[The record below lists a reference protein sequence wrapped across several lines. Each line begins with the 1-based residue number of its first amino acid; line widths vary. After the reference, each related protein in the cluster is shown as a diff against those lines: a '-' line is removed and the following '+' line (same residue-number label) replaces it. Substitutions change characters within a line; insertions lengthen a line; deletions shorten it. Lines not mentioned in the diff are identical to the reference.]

1 MAAIAARFGKR
12 CRTAFVKTP
21 QNMMTYH
28 TMSLLKKLLLAGTLF
43 LITIGVSQAQPQ
55 QRPVI
60 SQYMFSGLV
69 INPAYAGNQKQTIF
83 TALHRDQWINV
94 EGAPTTQTFIVNS
107 ALKEYPIGVGLLLS
121 RDQIGSYNDY
131 SVYSSY
137 AYRIPLAV
145 GSLAMGIQ
153 GGFNY
158 TSANFNKL
166 TKLHNDDQVFAQ
178 SLNRFKPNFG
188 LGAFFSTKK
197 SYAGISIPYIFQS
210 DIYSYA
216 EMRDQV
222 NLQKARYLLIA
233 GGHVFTVNDF
243 IKLKPSTL
251 LRMQQGQ
258 AISGDINANVFLDDI
273 LNIGLSYRSGDSMI
287 SLFELL
293 LTPTLS
299 FGYSYDMTTSRITR
313 FTDGTHEFML
323 KYRRNL
329 GKGPCHAYF

>member
-1 MAAIAARFGKR
+1 
-12 CRTAFVKTP
+12 
-21 QNMMTYH
+21 MTIFKNN
-28 TMSLLKKLLLAGTLF
+28 LLVLKKAFLLSLF
-43 LITIGVSQAQPQ
+43 LGLVGVSYAQPQ

-69 INPAYAGNQKQTIF
+69 VNPAYAGNQKQTVV
-83 TALHRDQWINV
+83 TALHRDQWVNLP
-94 EGAPTTQTFIVNS
+94 GAPTTQTFIVNS
-107 ALKEYPIGVGLLLS
+107 ALKEYPIGVGLMLS

-137 AYRIPLAV
+137 AYRIPITKK

-158 TSANFNKL
+158 TSADFSDLRQLDDN
-166 TKLHNDDQVFAQ
+166 DQVFAQ

-188 LGAFFSTKK
+188 LGAFYSTKQ

-216 EMRDQV
+216 EIKDQV
-222 NLQKARYLLIA
+222 NLQKARYLLLA
-233 GGHVFTVNDF
+233 GGHVFTLNDF

-251 LRMQQGQ
+251 LRVQQGQ
-258 AISGDINANVFLDDI
+258 AFSADLNANVFLDDI
-273 LNIGLSYRSGDSMI
+273 LNIGLSYRSGDSVI
-287 SLFELL
+287 GLFELIL
-293 LTPTLS
+293 NPNLS
-299 FGYSYDMTTSRITR
+299 FGYSYDMTTSRVTS

>member
-1 MAAIAARFGKR
+1 MIYQAIITK
-12 CRTAFVKTP
+12 
-21 QNMMTYH
+21 
-28 TMSLLKKLLLAGTLF
+28 LLGKLLLVITLF
-43 LITIGVSQAQPQ
+43 LLTVEVSMAQPQ

-69 INPAYAGNQKQTIF
+69 INPAYAGNQKQTVF
-83 TALHRDQWINV
+83 TALHRDQWVNF
-94 EGAPTTQTFIVNS
+94 EGAPKTQTFIVNS

-137 AYRIPLAV
+137 AYRIPLRM

-158 TSANFNKL
+158 TAANFSKL
-166 TKLHNDDQVFAQ
+166 NPFDDNDQVFAQ

-188 LGAFFSTKK
+188 LGLFYSTSA

-233 GGHVFTVNDF
+233 GGHVFPINDF

-251 LRMQQGQ
+251 IRVQQGQ
-258 AISGDINANVFLDDI
+258 AMSADLNANVFLDDI
-273 LNIGLSYRSGDSMI
+273 LNIGVSYRSGDSLI
-287 SLFELL
+287 GLFELL
-293 LTPTLS
+293 LSPTLS
-299 FGYSYDMTTSRITR
+299 FGYSYDMTTSRITK

>member
-1 MAAIAARFGKR
+1 
-12 CRTAFVKTP
+12 
-21 QNMMTYH
+21 
-28 TMSLLKKLLLAGTLF
+28 
-43 LITIGVSQAQPQ
+43 
-55 QRPVI
+55 
-60 SQYMFSGLV
+60 MFSGLV
-69 INPAYAGNQKQTIF
+69 INPAYVGNQKQTVF
-83 TALHRDQWINV
+83 TALHRDQWINFD
-94 EGAPTTQTFIVNS
+94 GAPKTQTFIVNS

-137 AYRIPLAV
+137 SYRIPLRV

-158 TSANFNKL
+158 TAANFSKL
-166 TKLHNDDQVFAQ
+166 NQFDDNDQVFAQ

-188 LGAFFSTKK
+188 MGVFFSTSA

-216 EMRDQV
+216 EAINQV
-222 NLQKARYLLIA
+222 GLQKARYLLIA
-233 GGHVFTVNDF
+233 GGHVFTINDF
-243 IKLKPSTL
+243 IKVKPSTL
-251 LRMQQGQ
+251 IRMQQGQ
-258 AISGDINANVFLDDI
+258 AMSADLNANVFLDDV
-273 LNIGLSYRSGDSMI
+273 LNIGASYRSGDSLI
-287 SLFELL
+287 GLFELL
-293 LTPTLS
+293 LSPTLS
-299 FGYSYDMTTSRITR
+299 FGYSYDMTTSNITR

>member
-1 MAAIAARFGKR
+1 MRYQAR
-12 CRTAFVKTP
+12 RTKL
-21 QNMMTYH
+21 
-28 TMSLLKKLLLAGTLF
+28 SGKLLLAITLF
-43 LITIGVSQAQPQ
+43 LLTVGVSQAQPQ

-69 INPAYAGNQKQTIF
+69 INPAYAGNQKQTVF
-83 TALHRDQWINV
+83 TALHRDQWVNF
-94 EGAPTTQTFIVNS
+94 EGAPKTQTFIVNS

-137 AYRIPLAV
+137 SYRIPLRI

-158 TSANFNKL
+158 TAANFSKL
-166 TKLHNDDQVFAQ
+166 NRFDDNDQVFAQ

-188 LGAFFSTKK
+188 MGAFFSTSA

-216 EMRDQV
+216 EAINEV
-222 NLQKARYLLIA
+222 GLQKARYLLIA

-243 IKLKPSTL
+243 IKVKPSTL
-251 LRMQQGQ
+251 IRMQQGQ
-258 AISGDINANVFLDDI
+258 AMSADLNANVFLDDI
-273 LNIGLSYRSGDSMI
+273 LNIGASYRSGDSFI
-287 SLFELL
+287 GLFELQL
-293 LTPTLS
+293 SPSLS
-299 FGYSYDMTTSRITR
+299 FGYSYDMTTSRITK

>member
-1 MAAIAARFGKR
+1 
-12 CRTAFVKTP
+12 
-21 QNMMTYH
+21 MTRH
-28 TMSLLKKLLLAGTLF
+28 RHNEHRWSGKLLPTIALF
-43 LITIGVSQAQPQ
+43 LLTVGLSQAQPQ

-60 SQYMFSGLV
+60 TQYMFSGLV

-83 TALHRDQWINV
+83 TALHRDQWINF
-94 EGAPTTQTFIVNS
+94 EGAPKTQTFIVNS

-137 AYRIPLAV
+137 AYRIPLRI

-158 TSANFNKL
+158 TAANFSQLVKL
-166 TKLHNDDQVFAQ
+166 DDDDQVFAQ

-188 LGAFFSTKK
+188 MGAFFSTKI

-216 EMRDQV
+216 EIRNQV

-233 GGHVFTVNDF
+233 GGHVFTINKF
-243 IKLKPSTL
+243 IKIKPSTL
-251 LRMQQGQ
+251 LRVQQGQ
-258 AISGDINANVFLDDI
+258 ATSIDLNANVFLDDI
-273 LNIGLSYRSGDSMI
+273 LNIGVSYRSGDSLI
-287 SLFELL
+287 GLFELL
-293 LTPTLS
+293 LTPNLS
-299 FGYSYDMTTSRITR
+299 FGYSYDMTTSRITQ

>member
-1 MAAIAARFGKR
+1 
-12 CRTAFVKTP
+12 
-21 QNMMTYH
+21 MTYH
-28 TMSLLKKLLLAGTLF
+28 IMKIKLLEKILLGVTL
-43 LITIGVSQAQPQ
+43 LILTIGASQAQPQ

-69 INPAYAGNQKQTIF
+69 INPAYAGNQKQTVF
-83 TALHRDQWINV
+83 TALHRDQWVNF
-94 EGAPTTQTFIVNS
+94 EGAPKTQTFVVNS

-121 RDQIGSYNDY
+121 RDHIGSYNDY

-137 AYRIPLAV
+137 SYRIPLRV

-158 TSANFNKL
+158 TAANFDRLNKF
-166 TKLHNDDQVFAQ
+166 NDDDQVFAQ

-188 LGAFFSTKK
+188 MGAFYSTSS

-216 EMRDQV
+216 EAINQV
-222 NLQKARYLLIA
+222 GLQKARYLLIA

-251 LRMQQGQ
+251 VRVQQGQ
-258 AISGDINANVFLDDI
+258 AMSADLNANVFLDDI
-273 LNIGLSYRSGDSMI
+273 LNIGASYRSGDSLI
-287 SLFELL
+287 GLFELL
-293 LTPTLS
+293 LSPSLS
-299 FGYSYDMTTSRITR
+299 FGYSYDMTTSRITS

>member
-1 MAAIAARFGKR
+1 
-12 CRTAFVKTP
+12 
-21 QNMMTYH
+21 MTYH
-28 TMSLLKKLLLAGTLF
+28 IRRTKLSEKILLGVVLF
-43 LITIGVSQAQPQ
+43 LLTIGVSQAQPQ

-69 INPAYAGNQKQTIF
+69 INPAYAGNQKQTVF
-83 TALHRDQWINV
+83 TALHRDQWVNFD
-94 EGAPTTQTFIVNS
+94 GAPKTQTFVVNS
-107 ALKEYPIGVGLLLS
+107 ALKEYPIGVGLMLS

-137 AYRIPLAV
+137 AYRIPLRA

-158 TSANFNKL
+158 TSANFSKL
-166 TKLHNDDQVFAQ
+166 NRYDEDDQVFAQ

-188 LGAFFSTKK
+188 LGLFYSTSA

-216 EMRDQV
+216 EAINDV
-222 NLQKARYLLIA
+222 GLQKARYLLIA
-233 GGHVFTVNDF
+233 GGHVFPINDF

-251 LRMQQGQ
+251 VRMQQGQ
-258 AISGDINANVFLDDI
+258 ALSADFNANVFLDDI
-273 LNIGLSYRSGDSMI
+273 LNIGASYRSGDSLI
-287 SLFELL
+287 GLFELL
-293 LTPTLS
+293 LSPSLS
-299 FGYSYDMTTSRITR
+299 FGYSYDMTTSRITK

>member
-1 MAAIAARFGKR
+1 MIYKAR
-12 CRTAFVKTP
+12 RTRL
-21 QNMMTYH
+21 
-28 TMSLLKKLLLAGTLF
+28 SEKLLLVATLF
-43 LITIGVSQAQPQ
+43 LLTVGISQAQPQ

-69 INPAYAGNQKQTIF
+69 INPAYVGNQKQTVF
-83 TALHRDQWINV
+83 TALHRDQWINFD
-94 EGAPTTQTFIVNS
+94 GAPKTQTFIVNS

-137 AYRIPLAV
+137 SYRIPLRV

-158 TSANFNKL
+158 TAANFSKL
-166 TKLHNDDQVFAQ
+166 NQFDDNDQVFAQ

-188 LGAFFSTKK
+188 MGVFFSTSA

-216 EMRDQV
+216 EAINQV
-222 NLQKARYLLIA
+222 GLQKARYLLIA
-233 GGHVFTVNDF
+233 GGHVFTINDF
-243 IKLKPSTL
+243 IKVKPSTL
-251 LRMQQGQ
+251 IRMQQGQ
-258 AISGDINANVFLDDI
+258 AMSADLNANVFLDDV
-273 LNIGLSYRSGDSMI
+273 LNIGASYRSGDSLI
-287 SLFELL
+287 GLFELL
-293 LTPTLS
+293 LSPTLS
-299 FGYSYDMTTSRITR
+299 FGYSYDMTTSNITR

>member
-1 MAAIAARFGKR
+1 MMHCYTNYCRPGKW
-12 CRTAFVKTP
+12 
-21 QNMMTYH
+21 
-28 TMSLLKKLLLAGTLF
+28 LLVTSLF
-43 LITIGVSQAQPQ
+43 LLTVGLAQAQPQ

-69 INPAYAGNQKQTIF
+69 INPAYAGNQKQTVF
-83 TALHRDQWINV
+83 TALHRDQWVNF
-94 EGAPTTQTFIVNS
+94 EGAPKTQTFIVNS

-137 AYRIPLAV
+137 SYRIPMRV

-158 TSANFNKL
+158 TAANFSQLNR
-166 TKLHNDDQVFAQ
+166 LHDDDQVFAQ

-188 LGAFFSTKK
+188 MGAFFSTKK

-216 EMRDQV
+216 EIRQQV

-251 LRMQQGQ
+251 LRVQQGQ
-258 AISGDINANVFLDDI
+258 ASSIDLNANVFLDDV
-273 LNIGLSYRSGDSMI
+273 LNIGASYRSGDSLI
-287 SLFELL
+287 GLFELL
-293 LTPTLS
+293 LTPSLS
-299 FGYSYDMTTSRITR
+299 FGYSYDMTTSRITK